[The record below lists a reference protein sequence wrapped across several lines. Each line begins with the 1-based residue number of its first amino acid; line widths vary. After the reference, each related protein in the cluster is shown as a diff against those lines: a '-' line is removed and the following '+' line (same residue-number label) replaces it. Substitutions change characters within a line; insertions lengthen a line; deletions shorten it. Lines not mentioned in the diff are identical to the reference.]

1 MKRIVI
7 LIGLIVVLAS
17 LAALSAHGV
26 SWEEEE
32 AGAQF
37 RVDPETGETQV
48 AFYLRMRYDS
58 PPACIDRIIDWTVF
72 ALGPPQEVLDTYTQH
87 YRRICSGRIASI
99 SCVTRFVTPIP
110 GRAYGAKIIIRDDEN
125 NLVYERFVTYTA
137 PLALPT
143 GTSFNIST
151 PSGTSEEINFSEISD
166 EELEPLVI
174 YFNAFAADHVQ
185 TASDVLVGDFF
196 STYASSEEAFP
207 AWVWVLA
214 TLGPDVNASGGGIT
228 IHMSYNRILFLYPLS
243 SSAAVAGVIDQLDQF
258 DQDFIGRVLLK
269 REDAEGLEVA
279 SIFVGDSAW
288 ETLKAAAAEW
298 EKRSG

>member
-7 LIGLIVVLAS
+7 LIGLIVVLVS

-32 AGAQF
+32 AGFQF
-37 RVDPETGETQV
+37 WVNPETGETQV

-58 PPACIDRIIDWTVF
+58 PPACIDRIIEWTVY
-72 ALGPPQEVLDTYTQH
+72 ALGPPQEILDTYTQH
-87 YRRICSGRIASI
+87 YRRICGHIGSI
-99 SCVTRFVTPIP
+99 SCVTRYVTPIP
-110 GRAYGAKIIIRDDEN
+110 GRDYGAKIIMRDEEN

-143 GTSFNIST
+143 GTSFNVST
-151 PSGTSEEINFSEISD
+151 PSGTSEGIDFSEISD

-174 YFNAFAADHVQ
+174 YFNAFAADYVQ
-185 TASDVLVGDFF
+185 TASDILVGDFF

-207 AWVWVLA
+207 SWVWVLA
-214 TLGPDVNASGGGIT
+214 ALGPDVNASGGGIR
-228 IHMSYNRILFLYPLS
+228 IHTSYNRILFLYPLS
-243 SSAAVAGVIDQLDQF
+243 SSAAVAGVMEQLSQF
-258 DQDFIGRVLLK
+258 DQEFVGRVLLK
-269 REDAEGLEVA
+269 REGAEGLEVA